1 MKLKF
6 ELKRG
11 NIENLHKLLQLTSQI
26 WKNDDKI
33 YCYFDSDQ
41 MIIYPESR
49 SGFDKVFARIH
60 INNANPNK
68 MNEGQNFFASYQI
81 KSQKEKNAILISP
94 HNLASFIEDLK
105 VLVELGYD
113 AMFKLTQ
120 CTNEDQVQKFIEITG
135 SSGPQ
140 KERETVRSFVQI
152 DAHFDKA
159 LFPEEIEPKDIEF
172 GIDTNTGMN
181 VLQKFRQRL

>member
-1 MKLKF
+1 
-6 ELKRG
+6 
-11 NIENLHKLLQLTSQI
+11 
-26 WKNDDKI
+26 
-33 YCYFDSDQ
+33 
-41 MIIYPESR
+41 
-49 SGFDKVFARIH
+49 
-60 INNANPNK
+60 
-68 MNEGQNFFASYQI
+68 
-81 KSQKEKNAILISP
+81 
-94 HNLASFIEDLK
+94 

-159 LFPEEIEPKDIEF
+159 LFPEEIEQKDIEF
-172 GIDTNTGMN
+172 GLDNNTCLN
-181 VLQKFRQRL
+181 VLQKFRTRLQILNDESATMSFAAQNNGQSDQNGVPSFSLSLKSKHMRTNVTNKDYPAKLRLV

>member
-1 MKLKF
+1 
-6 ELKRG
+6 
-11 NIENLHKLLQLTSQI
+11 
-26 WKNDDKI
+26 
-33 YCYFDSDQ
+33 

-120 CTNEDQVQKFIEITG
+120 CTNDDQVQKFIEITG
-135 SSGPQ
+135 SSGP
-140 KERETVRSFVQI
+140 
-152 DAHFDKA
+152 
-159 LFPEEIEPKDIEF
+159 
-172 GIDTNTGMN
+172 
-181 VLQKFRQRL
+181 